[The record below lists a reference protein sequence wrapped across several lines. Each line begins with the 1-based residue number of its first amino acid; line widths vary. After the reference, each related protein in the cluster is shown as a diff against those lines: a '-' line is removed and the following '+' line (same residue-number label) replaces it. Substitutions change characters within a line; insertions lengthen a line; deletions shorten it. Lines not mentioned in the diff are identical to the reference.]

1 MKTKL
6 LTLVAIAIS
15 CATFGQAPEAFK
27 YQAVVRNAGG
37 AIITNQSVGYQL
49 TILQGSPSGTAVYT
63 ETFTPTS
70 NSYGLVNL
78 EIGTGTTVDDFSAI
92 DWANGPY
99 YIETAADLTGGTSYV
114 VMGTSQLVSVPYA
127 LYAKSAENVTN
138 DQVDDADADP
148 TNEIQDI
155 SLTGTDLTITS
166 GSTVDL
172 SSLQDG
178 TGTDDQQ
185 LTLAGTNLS
194 IEDGNTVDLSV
205 LQDGVND
212 ADADPTNE
220 LQDISLTGTDL
231 TITSGSTVDLS
242 TVQDGTGTDDQ
253 NLTGATLTGTT
264 LQIDIESGTSATVDL
279 AGLQD
284 GAGTDDQTLT
294 LTGTDL
300 SIESGNTVDLSTIQ
314 DGTGTDDQTLTLTG
328 TDLSIESGNTVDL
341 SVLQDGVTDADADPA
356 NELQTLGFAGTNLS
370 ISGGNTVDL
379 STLLDGTGTDDQ
391 TISLVGNNLSI
402 ETGNSVD
409 LSGYLDNTDA
419 QTLSVVGSNLTI
431 SNGNTVALPNDN
443 DWTINGS
450 DIHNANA
457 GNVGI
462 GTATPAGILDVTST
476 TSGVIMPRMTAAQRD
491 AIGAPVNGMMVYN
504 TDEDCMNVYQAGAWQ
519 SLCGGSG
526 GGSGSNQDTLI
537 YTTDGF

>member
-6 LTLVAIAIS
+6 LTLVALAIS

-114 VMGTSQLVSVPYA
+114 LMGTSQLVSVPYA

-155 SLTGTDLTITS
+155 SLTGTNLTITS

-178 TGTDDQQ
+178 TGTDNQQ

-194 IEDGNTVDLSV
+194 IEDGNTVNLSV
-205 LQDGVND
+205 LQDGVDD
-212 ADADPTNE
+212 ADNDPTNE
-220 LQDISLTGTDL
+220 LQSWSTLPGIPTSLSNTLIGTIKAPNTPPSGL
-231 TITSGSTVDLS
+231 PTILV
-242 TVQDGTGTDDQ
+242 GTGFSV
-253 NLTGATLTGTT
+253 NSTGLGEYQITFDTPYNSTPVVVASINMQLGNIGWVLPYNVSSTGFQVRTYWWNM
-264 LQIDIESGTSATVDL
+264 SGFS
-279 AGLQD
+279 
-284 GAGTDDQTLT
+284 
-294 LTGTDL
+294 
-300 SIESGNTVDLSTIQ
+300 
-314 DGTGTDDQTLTLTG
+314 
-328 TDLSIESGNTVDL
+328 
-341 SVLQDGVTDADADPA
+341 
-356 NELQTLGFAGTNLS
+356 
-370 ISGGNTVDL
+370 
-379 STLLDGTGTDDQ
+379 
-391 TISLVGNNLSI
+391 
-402 ETGNSVD
+402 
-409 LSGYLDNTDA
+409 
-419 QTLSVVGSNLTI
+419 
-431 SNGNTVALPNDN
+431 
-443 DWTINGS
+443 
-450 DIHNANA
+450 
-457 GNVGI
+457 
-462 GTATPAGILDVTST
+462 
-476 TSGVIMPRMTAAQRD
+476 D
-491 AIGAPVNGMMVYN
+491 AIGFSFIV
-504 TDEDCMNVYQAGAWQ
+504 
-519 SLCGGSG
+519 SG
-526 GGSGSNQDTLI
+526 D
-537 YTTDGF
+537 